1 MPAPRGAPREV
12 PGQRLPGARVWLK
25 GGEGRRSPRAG
36 TEQTCSSSAL
46 RGFIH
51 TEMNGTEE
59 AWLVGLFV
67 FNPSPSP
74 TPHNL
79 QHRTEINTR
88 SRGGGCCPRGA
99 TTTPPITTHPRQGKV
114 SRSWGAPFQ
123 PPRAAWEANPKE
135 HCPPAGTGGAH
146 GVGQQGG
153 GRAGGA
159 AGGTR
164 GVTPAP
170 GAAGSG
176 LAGPR
181 GFGARCPRLLLCSGP
196 AVCSSPRHSWLGN
209 QGCVRGEEEGRRRGP
224 HRAHSSPSS
233 LRLTLRGLA
242 RGRLGGAGEG
252 PPSLSAWLE
261 PRERRSW
268 LCLRRKSTGAGQP

>member
-135 HCPPAGTGGAH
+135 HCPPAGTGGPTGWGSRVEAEL
-146 GVGQQGG
+146 GGLQVVPGGSLLPLEQLGAVSQDPVVLGRGALVSFSAQGPPC
-153 GRAGGA
+153 A
-159 AGGTR
+159 
-164 GVTPAP
+164 PAP
-170 GAAGSG
+170 GTPGWEIKAVSG
-176 LAGPR
+176 
-181 GFGARCPRLLLCSGP
+181 
-196 AVCSSPRHSWLGN
+196 
-209 QGCVRGEEEGRRRGP
+209 GRRREDDGGHTVLTP
-224 HRAHSSPSS
+224 H
-233 LRLTLRGLA
+233 
-242 RGRLGGAGEG
+242 
-252 PPSLSAWLE
+252 PPA
-261 PRERRSW
+261 
-268 LCLRRKSTGAGQP
+268 